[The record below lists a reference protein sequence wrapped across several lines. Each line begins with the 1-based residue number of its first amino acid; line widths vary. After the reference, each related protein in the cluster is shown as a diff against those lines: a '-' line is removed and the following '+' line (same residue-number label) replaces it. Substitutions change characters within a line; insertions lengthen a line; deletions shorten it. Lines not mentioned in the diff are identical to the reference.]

1 MAQTELD
8 AGRHS
13 HEDVLDAETLERVL
27 AERHKTPQQVEQ
39 FGVEAVPKERQTT
52 GFWDL
57 FGIQLSFQINNLTIT
72 MPAFAVLAGL
82 NIWAAMLSQVI
93 GVGLVFIG
101 YIALAHFGH
110 KYGIPGQV
118 GSRFALGVFGSKLTA
133 SLMRSIASAYWFAW
147 QTLAAALGI
156 QVILTAWT
164 GNDYSLVW
172 ISVLFAIFQT
182 AIALTGWE
190 SLKYLTRVVLPLKLV
205 LLSVVIIA
213 FLTSSQPEFAWS
225 NITSGGSWA
234 WSGIAVWAA
243 AIAGG
248 HLSMY
253 TDSADLARYAR
264 SAKSMMIAFYSAAM
278 ISVVFCGF
286 IGVYAAKA
294 MGDANWFAGA
304 ADVQPHVWMYVVLLV
319 VLVADNW
326 FINIMNLY
334 TGGFAVVNAISRI
347 GRFWATVIVAV
358 AGITLSGFRGVWENT
373 PTFVNE
379 IGFAFAPIGGILLAH
394 YVVLSRMR
402 LDLPAIYTPLT
413 GRYRYL
419 YGVNPIAIVVGL
431 AGYVLARSEVISESL
446 IRPMAV
452 VVITGAAYA
461 AAMLIASRFWTP
473 AREAIDHDRM
483 QEHYDPIEIN
493 REILEVSRRERAE
506 STV

>member
-1 MAQTELD
+1 MGQTAVGLD
-8 AGRHS
+8 RERTSSA
-13 HEDVLDAETLERVL
+13 DVLDAKSLERAL
-27 AERHKTPQQVEQ
+27 AERHKTPEQVEQ
-39 FGVEAVPKERQTT
+39 FGVEAVPAERKTT

-82 NIWAAMLSQVI
+82 NVWAAVLSQVI
-93 GVGLVFIG
+93 GVGLVFLG
-101 YIALAHFGH
+101 YIAVAHFGA

-118 GSRFALGVFGSKLTA
+118 GSRFALGVFGSKATA

-164 GNDYSLVW
+164 GNDYSLIW

-190 SLKYLTRVVLPLKLV
+190 SLRYLTRVVLPIKLV
-205 LLSVVIIA
+205 LLSVVIVA

-234 WSGIAVWAA
+234 WSGIAIWAA
-243 AIAGG
+243 AIASG

-253 TDSADLARYAR
+253 TDSADLARYAKSGR
-264 SAKSMMIAFYSAAM
+264 SMMLAFFSAAM
-278 ISVVFCGF
+278 VSVVFCGF

-294 MGDANWFAGA
+294 MGDPNWFAGA
-304 ADVQPHVWMYVVLLV
+304 ADVQPHVWMYIVLLV

-334 TGGFAVVNAISRI
+334 TGGFAVVNCVSRI

-358 AGITLSGFRGVWENT
+358 AGITLSGFREIYENT
-373 PTFVNE
+373 PTFINE
-379 IGFAFAPIGGILLAH
+379 IGFAFAPVGGILVAH
-394 YVVLSRMR
+394 YIVLSRR
-402 LDLPAIYTPLT
+402 RIDLAAIYTPLT

-419 YGVNPIAIVVGL
+419 YGVNPIAVVVGL
-431 AGYVLARSEVISESL
+431 GGYLLARSDEISESL
-446 IRPMAV
+446 IRPLAV
-452 VVITGAAYA
+452 VILTGLVYSV
-461 AAMLIASRFWTP
+461 AMLVAARLWAP
-473 AREAIDHDRM
+473 ARDAIDHQAMAD
-483 QEHYDPIEIN
+483 EYDPLEID
-493 REILEVSRRERAE
+493 RRLLAHRGA
-506 STV
+506 

>member
-1 MAQTELD
+1 
-8 AGRHS
+8 
-13 HEDVLDAETLERVL
+13 
-27 AERHKTPQQVEQ
+27 
-39 FGVEAVPKERQTT
+39 
-52 GFWDL
+52 
-57 FGIQLSFQINNLTIT
+57 
-72 MPAFAVLAGL
+72 
-82 NIWAAMLSQVI
+82 
-93 GVGLVFIG
+93 
-101 YIALAHFGH
+101 
-110 KYGIPGQV
+110 
-118 GSRFALGVFGSKLTA
+118 
-133 SLMRSIASAYWFAW
+133 MRSIASAYWFAW

-156 QVILTAWT
+156 QVILGAWT
-164 GNDYSLVW
+164 GNEYSLVW

-205 LLSVVIIA
+205 LLSVVIIT
-213 FLTSSQPEFAWS
+213 FVTSSQPQFAWS

-234 WSGIAVWAA
+234 WGGIAVWAA

-264 SAKSMMIAFYSAAM
+264 RAKSMMIAFYSAAM
-278 ISVVFCGF
+278 LSVVFCGF

-304 ADVQPHVWMYVVLLV
+304 ADVQPHVWMYLLLIV

-334 TGGFAVVNAISRI
+334 TGGFAVVNAFSRI
-347 GRFWATVIVAV
+347 GRFWATVVIAV

-394 YVVLSRMR
+394 YVVLCRMR
-402 LDLPAIYTPLT
+402 LDLPSIYTPLT

-419 YGVNPIAIVVGL
+419 FGVNPVAIIVGL
-431 AGYVLARSEVISESL
+431 AGYAIARSDVISESL

-461 AAMLIASRFWTP
+461 AAMLIVARFWAP
-473 AREAIDHDRM
+473 ARDAIDYESMQDR
-483 QEHYDPIEIN
+483 YDPFEID
-493 REILEVSRRERAE
+493 RQLLADKRERPVE
-506 STV
+506 SLV